1 MIHVYR
7 AECGW
12 CSMRSGNVSTV
23 EQVERLLVEHFQ
35 EQHPDRL
42 AALAYP
48 SRTSSPQPRALAKC
62 PLLEAKRKGPIG
74 KAAEIG
80 SE

>member
-1 MIHVYR
+1 VY
-7 AECGW
+7 
-12 CSMRSGNVSTV
+12 
-23 EQVERLLVEHFQ
+23 
-35 EQHPDRL
+35 
-42 AALAYP
+42 
-48 SRTSSPQPRALAKC
+48 PQPRALAKC

>member
-1 MIHVYR
+1 MINTYR
-7 AECGW
+7 AECVVFDAIG
-12 CSMRSGNVSTV
+12 
-23 EQVERLLVEHFQ
+23 QRLNGGAGGT
-35 EQHPDRL
+35 P
-42 AALAYP
+42 P
-48 SRTSSPQPRALAKC
+48 GLAKC